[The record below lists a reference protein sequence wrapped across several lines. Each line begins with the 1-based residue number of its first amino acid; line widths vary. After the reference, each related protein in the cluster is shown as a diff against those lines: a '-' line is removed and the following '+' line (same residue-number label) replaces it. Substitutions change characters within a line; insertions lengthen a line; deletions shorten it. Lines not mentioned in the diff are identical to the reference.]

1 MKKLA
6 LFATAAV
13 LAVASSIPAWA
24 ESGVR
29 IGLLTCHV
37 NGGVGWILGSTKSAD
52 CTFKSSHD
60 DWRDSYAGSM
70 TRLGLDLGVTNGATL
85 IWAVFAPGRM
95 KPGSLSG
102 GYLGA
107 GAEATVGI
115 GLGAN
120 VLIGGFRNSINLQP
134 LSVQGQTGLNVA
146 GGIGALTL
154 KKSLSGTSFV
164 S

>member
-1 MKKLA
+1 MKRLA
-6 LFATAAV
+6 LFAAAAV
-13 LAVASSIPAWA
+13 LAGLSPVSSQA
-24 ESGVR
+24 ETGVR

-37 NGGVGWILGSTKSAD
+37 NGGTGWIIGSTKSAD
-52 CTFKSSHD
+52 CLFKSSHEG
-60 DWRDSYAGSM
+60 WRDHYSGSM

-85 IWAVFAPGRM
+85 LWAVFAPGRVER
-95 KPGSLSG
+95 GSLSG

-107 GAEATVGI
+107 GAEATIGV

-146 GGIGALTL
+146 GGIGSLTL
-154 KKSLSGTSFV
+154 KRH
-164 S
+164 